1 MMSFSCSRKKEGGR
15 VLLYK
20 KQKKNRKKSESN
32 SQSLQI
38 SICSEPPLKKEGKKK
53 MSLFTFQ
60 TGSLTVET
68 ALILPCFLL
77 AVFTILYI
85 VEIFRVQD
93 SIQFGLQQTAKEL
106 AKYTYV
112 RVELESGEKGGLEKL
127 EVPVNLLL
135 SETYVRERVL
145 EYAGKGVRNNS
156 IIKNG
161 AAGISFLQTKIW
173 NQNGI
178 LDLVADY
185 RISLPFSIFFVRDYF
200 VTQRARVHAWTGYEP
215 LEEGKSEEQMVYITV
230 NGTVY
235 HISRN
240 CTYLQL
246 SVRQVES
253 AGLENLRNE
262 QGGKYYSCERCVN
275 GNTDRYVYITDS
287 GNRYHNQ
294 LSCSSLKRSIL
305 VIPISEA
312 GGRAMCTR
320 CRE

>member
-106 AKYTYV
+106 AKY
-112 RVELESGEKGGLEKL
+112 
-127 EVPVNLLL
+127 
-135 SETYVRERVL
+135 
-145 EYAGKGVRNNS
+145 
-156 IIKNG
+156 IIPDFAVK
-161 AAGISFLQTKIW
+161 
-173 NQNGI
+173 
-178 LDLVADY
+178 
-185 RISLPFSIFFVRDYF
+185 
-200 VTQRARVHAWTGYEP
+200 
-215 LEEGKSEEQMVYITV
+215 
-230 NGTVY
+230 
-235 HISRN
+235 
-240 CTYLQL
+240 
-246 SVRQVES
+246 
-253 AGLENLRNE
+253 
-262 QGGKYYSCERCVN
+262 
-275 GNTDRYVYITDS
+275 
-287 GNRYHNQ
+287 
-294 LSCSSLKRSIL
+294 
-305 VIPISEA
+305 
-312 GGRAMCTR
+312 
-320 CRE
+320 